1 MLSCQP
7 AIAHS
12 RIAARHPACYN
23 TVGRQ
28 EATELKDRT
37 APVNLIAVITTV
49 GSVEDARKLATAL
62 VERQLAACAQISQ
75 IESVYRWK
83 GAIQHEPEFRVL
95 FKTTAA
101 RYQDVEEAIRALHPY
116 ELPAI
121 HAFAIEHVYAPYGA
135 WVEENSSA
143 T

>member
-1 MLSCQP
+1 
-7 AIAHS
+7 
-12 RIAARHPACYN
+12 
-23 TVGRQ
+23 
-28 EATELKDRT
+28 
-37 APVNLIAVITTV
+37 VNLIAVITTV

-62 VERQLAACAQISQ
+62 VERRLAACAQISQ

-121 HAFAIEHVYAPYGA
+121 HALRHRTCVRAIRRMGRGEQQRHLALD
-135 WVEENSSA
+135 

>member
-1 MLSCQP
+1 M
-7 AIAHS
+7 
-12 RIAARHPACYN
+12 
-23 TVGRQ
+23 
-28 EATELKDRT
+28 KDRT

-62 VERQLAACAQISQ
+62 VERRLAACAQISQ
-75 IESVYRWK
+75 IESVYR
-83 GAIQHEPEFRVL
+83 PEFRVL

-121 HAFAIEHVYAPYGA
+121 HAFAMEHVYAPYGA

>member
-1 MLSCQP
+1 M
-7 AIAHS
+7 
-12 RIAARHPACYN
+12 
-23 TVGRQ
+23 
-28 EATELKDRT
+28 
-37 APVNLIAVITTV
+37 NLIAVITTV

-62 VERQLAACAQISQ
+62 VERRLAACAQISQ

-121 HAFAIEHVYAPYGA
+121 HAFAMEHVYAPYGA

>member
-1 MLSCQP
+1 MSV
-7 AIAHS
+7 AHS
-12 RIAARHPACYN
+12 RIAARYPACYN
-23 TVGRQ
+23 IAGRQ
-28 EATELKDRT
+28 EATGLKDRT